1 MECPI
6 IPLKDKVVIL
16 PHEEE
21 EQKYGNIIV
30 PNTGQEKP
38 EIGKVMAVGPGR
50 VSDEGTLIPTNV
62 KVGQNVIVPKFGA
75 QIVVIENET
84 YIVTS
89 ENDILGIIKNKEQGG
104 NLPTS
109 TKDGVTVAKTIE
121 LKDPIE
127 NLGAQMVKQAAVQ
140 TGDIAGDGTTT
151 STLLAKELIEKGM
164 NNLTQKR
171 NAVAI
176 KKGMEKATKMII
188 NSLKEISTDI
198 SSEDQIKQ
206 VATISANNDEEVG
219 NLIAAAMDKVGI
231 EGVVTVEESKS
242 YETTLETVEGM
253 QFDRGYKS
261 PYFVTD
267 NSSMQAQLDDPYIL
281 LYDGKISAV
290 KELLPILENVSQQNK
305 SLFII
310 AEDID
315 GEALA
320 AMIVNK
326 MRGILKCCAV
336 KAPDFGERRT
346 HILEDIATLTGGTV
360 ISKQKGMRLDKITF
374 DDLGTSR
381 GVTIE
386 KERTTIV
393 DGNGTEESITA
404 RLEEIK
410 DQIDRADS
418 NYAIETL
425 QNRLA
430 KMAGGVAVIN
440 VGGFTETEMKEKKD
454 RVDDALHATRAAL
467 DEGIVPGGGTALLQA
482 RNNINISLN
491 DKDEQIGVEIL
502 LNAIEKPFIQILL
515 NAGIEKYHSILSKCE
530 NSTKGYNIK
539 TEKYVNMIK
548 DGIIDPT
555 KVTRIAL
562 ENAVSVAGTMLITE
576 CTIVD
581 DPKKEKNNEVP
592 MMGM

>member
-1 MECPI
+1 MSKI
-6 IPLKDKVVIL
+6 IETGSNSRAKLLSGVEQLANAVVTTLGPNGRNVVIS
-16 PHEEE
+16 
-21 EQKYGNIIV
+21 Q
-30 PNTGQEKP
+30 
-38 EIGKVMAVGPGR
+38 
-50 VSDEGTLIPTNV
+50 
-62 KVGQNVIVPKFGA
+62 
-75 QIVVIENET
+75 
-84 YIVTS
+84 
-89 ENDILGIIKNKEQGG
+89 QGG
-104 NLPTS
+104 MLPQS
-109 TKDGVTVAKTIE
+109 TKDGVTVAKTVS
-121 LKDPIE
+121 LKDPVE

-140 TGDIAGDGTTT
+140 TGDSAGDGTTT
-151 STLLAKELIEKGM
+151 STLLAKELIAEGM
-164 NNLTQKR
+164 NHLSQKH

-176 KKGMEKATKMII
+176 KRGMDKT
-188 NSLKEISTDI
+188 SKEIVKHLKKMSTDI
-198 SSEDQIKQ
+198 ASEDQIKQ
-206 VATISANNDEEVG
+206 VATISSNNDEEVG
-219 NLIAAAMDKVGI
+219 NLIAAAMDKVGR

-281 LYDGKISAV
+281 LYDGRISAV
-290 KELLPILENVSQQNK
+290 KELLPILEVVSQQNK
-305 SLFII
+305 SLVII
-310 AEDID
+310 SEDID

-360 ISKQKGMRLDKITF
+360 VSKQKGMRLDKITF
-374 DDLGTSR
+374 DQLGTCR
-381 GVTIE
+381 GITVE
-386 KERTTIV
+386 KEKTTIV

-410 DQIDRADS
+410 DQIERSDS
-418 NYAIETL
+418 NFAVEQL
-425 QNRLA
+425 QQRLA

-467 DEGIVPGGGTALLQA
+467 DEGIVAGGGVALLEA
-482 RNNINISLN
+482 RDKLRTANSLICEG
-491 DKDEQIGVEIL
+491 DETIGAEIL
-502 LNAIEKPFIQILL
+502 LNAIEKPFIQILK
-515 NAGIEKYHSILSKCE
+515 NAGIDKYHAILAAVE
-530 NSTKGYNIK
+530 HDFKGYNIK
-539 TEKYVNMIK
+539 TGQYVDMIEE
-548 DGIIDPT
+548 GIIDPT
-555 KVTRIAL
+555 KVTRTAL

-581 DPKKEKNNEVP
+581 DPKEEDKADP
-592 MMGM
+592 MAMMGM

>member
-1 MECPI
+1 MSKI
-6 IPLKDKVVIL
+6 IETGSDSRTKLLSGVNQLAEAVVATLGPNGRNVVI
-16 PHEEE
+16 
-21 EQKYGNIIV
+21 
-30 PNTGQEKP
+30 
-38 EIGKVMAVGPGR
+38 
-50 VSDEGTLIPTNV
+50 
-62 KVGQNVIVPKFGA
+62 A
-75 QIVVIENET
+75 Q
-84 YIVTS
+84 
-89 ENDILGIIKNKEQGG
+89 QGG
-104 NLPTS
+104 MLPQS
-109 TKDGVTVAKTIE
+109 TKDGVTVAKTVT
-121 LKDPIE
+121 LKDPVE

-140 TGDIAGDGTTT
+140 TGDTAGDGTTT
-151 STLLAKELIEKGM
+151 STLLAKELISEGM
-164 NNLTQKR
+164 NHTNLSQKH
-171 NAVAI
+171 NAVSI
-176 KKGMEKATKMII
+176 KRGMDKTSKEIVKY
-188 NSLKEISTDI
+188 LKEMSTDI

-206 VATISANNDEEVG
+206 VGTISANNDEEVG
-219 NLIAAAMDKVGI
+219 NLIAAAIDKVGLD
-231 EGVVTVEESKS
+231 GVVTVEESKS

-281 LYDGKISAV
+281 LYDGRISQV
-290 KELLPILENVSQQNK
+290 KELLPILESVSQQNK
-305 SLFII
+305 ALLII

-393 DGNGTEESITA
+393 DGNGTEEVITA
-404 RLEEIK
+404 RLEEVR
-410 DQIDRADS
+410 DQIERADS
-418 NYAIETL
+418 NFAVEQL
-425 QNRLA
+425 QQRLA
-430 KMAGGVAVIN
+430 KMAGGVAIIN

-467 DEGIVPGGGTALLQA
+467 DEGIVAGGGVALLEA
-482 RNNINISLN
+482 RNKFTSANVNL
-491 DKDEQIGVEIL
+491 DLYEGDEKIGSEIL
-502 LNAIEKPFIQILL
+502 LSAIEKPFIQILL
-515 NAGIEKYHSILSKCE
+515 NAGIDKYHTILSNVE
-530 NSTKGYNIK
+530 NKSDGTGYNIK
-539 TEKYVNMIK
+539 TGEYVDMIK
-548 DGIIDPT
+548 EGIIDPT
-555 KVTRIAL
+555 KVTRTAL

-581 DPKKEKNNEVP
+581 DPKEKEEMDP
-592 MMGM
+592 MAMMGGM

>member
-1 MECPI
+1 MSKI
-6 IPLKDKVVIL
+6 IETGSDSRTKLLSGVNQLANAVVTTLGPNGRNVVI
-16 PHEEE
+16 
-21 EQKYGNIIV
+21 
-30 PNTGQEKP
+30 
-38 EIGKVMAVGPGR
+38 
-50 VSDEGTLIPTNV
+50 
-62 KVGQNVIVPKFGA
+62 A
-75 QIVVIENET
+75 Q
-84 YIVTS
+84 
-89 ENDILGIIKNKEQGG
+89 QGG
-104 NLPTS
+104 NLPQS
-109 TKDGVTVAKTIE
+109 TKDGVTVAKTVT
-121 LKDPIE
+121 LKDPVE

-140 TGDIAGDGTTT
+140 TGDSAGDGTTT
-151 STLLAKELIEKGM
+151 STLLAKELIAEGM
-164 NNLTQKR
+164 NHTNLSQKH

-176 KKGMEKATKMII
+176 KRGMDKTAKEIVEH
-188 NSLKEISTDI
+188 LKELSTDI
-198 SSEDQIKQ
+198 ASEDQIKQ

-219 NLIAAAMDKVGI
+219 NLIAAAMDKVGR

-253 QFDRGYKS
+253 QFGRGYKS

-281 LYDGKISAV
+281 LYDGRISAV
-290 KELLPILENVSQQNK
+290 KELLPILEAVSQQNK
-305 SLFII
+305 SMLVI

-346 HILEDIATLTGGTV
+346 HILEDIATLTGGTL

-374 DDLGTSR
+374 DHLGTAR

-393 DGNGTEESITA
+393 DGNGTKEGITT

-410 DQIDRADS
+410 DQIDRAES
-418 NYAIETL
+418 NYAVEQL
-425 QNRLA
+425 QGRLA

-467 DEGIVPGGGTALLQA
+467 DEGIVAGGGVALLEA
-482 RNNINISLN
+482 RNKFNSADNTIVLEG
-491 DKDEQIGVEIL
+491 DETIGAEVL
-502 LNAIEKPFIQILL
+502 LKAIEKPFIQILL
-515 NAGIEKYHSILSKCE
+515 NAGIDKYHGILNEVE
-530 NSTKGYNIK
+530 NVNSNFSNMGYNIK
-539 TEKYVNMIK
+539 TREYVDMIEE
-548 DGIIDPT
+548 GIIDPT
-555 KVTRIAL
+555 KVTRTAL

-581 DPKKEKNNEVP
+581 DPEDDKEEDP
-592 MMGM
+592 MSMMGGM